1 MTLIHLC
8 VNDTTDWGSGKQRR
22 RTGDDIFTGPAILQP
37 LPVFPLIRSA
47 NSKSMGFF
55 CFCRFRHPHCVLSAA
70 RCVCVNRFEFAIR
83 MENVFFYL
91 MRGCETLQGSEY
103 FKRRHSRLI
112 SEGSSWFTNMRSA
125 SATFANIFAAQSKK
139 TSKLKVGA
147 LNSPPGSYPSLKGP
161 TQTRLG
167 PPRGSRWTWVK
178 AAGRTT
184 EIKRLQNAGETPPPV
199 GPCVSRRAVICHLG
213 SHFGGGHIPQC
224 PARQGATVPVAA
236 H

>member
-1 MTLIHLC
+1 MTQQIGVRENSGVALGMISSPVQPSYSLCLYFHSSDLLTANQWASFVSAGSDILIVC
-8 VNDTTDWGSGKQRR
+8 YRR
-22 RTGDDIFTGPAILQP
+22 RA
-37 LPVFPLIRSA
+37 
-47 NSKSMGFF
+47 
-55 CFCRFRHPHCVLSAA
+55 
-70 RCVCVNRFEFAIR
+70 VCVRKSLWICHQDGECFLLSNAR
-83 MENVFFYL
+83 MWNVA
-91 MRGCETLQGSEY
+91 R
-103 FKRRHSRLI
+103 KRIFQTAPRRSRLI

-184 EIKRLQNAGETPPPV
+184 EIKRLQNAGDTPPPV